1 MKKIFFLLFVLSLGS
16 GISFG
21 YLEPKMFCQI
31 NKQNIKVSLNAAD
44 GSKCQDYVTYI
55 EKTMRATAKN
65 LIIIQWYIINRQDI
79 AYRQG
84 VKKQKLVEIDKLQ
97 VIRLNIITSMKAF
110 EKNLLT
116 KTVEY
121 FLHRTLIYKAR
132 LQNTH
137 VALATYSW
145 SITPQLTEYR
155 LLISRQLQTIDAI
168 AQVRTIPELIP
179 LMDTYV
185 YLKQHLAW
193 TSE

>member
-1 MKKIFFLLFVLSLGS
+1 
-16 GISFG
+16 
-21 YLEPKMFCQI
+21 
-31 NKQNIKVSLNAAD
+31 
-44 GSKCQDYVTYI
+44 VTYI